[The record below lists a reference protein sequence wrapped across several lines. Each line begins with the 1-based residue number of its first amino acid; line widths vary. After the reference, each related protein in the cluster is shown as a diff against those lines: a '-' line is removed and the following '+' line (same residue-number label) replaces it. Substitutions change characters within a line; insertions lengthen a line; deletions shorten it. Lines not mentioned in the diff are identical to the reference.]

1 MGWVIRSGLLLEVGS
16 QWDGL
21 LVVGSGVYY
30 KGRTLSSRSQGL
42 IYNIGKSPRWRG
54 GGGGGTKTH
63 RKIFLGGM
71 RIVNSIQ
78 FK

>member
-30 KGRTLSSRSQGL
+30 
-42 IYNIGKSPRWRG
+42 
-54 GGGGGTKTH
+54 
-63 RKIFLGGM
+63 
-71 RIVNSIQ
+71 
-78 FK
+78 